1 MSFHMTKEEIIRA
14 TSLLDAEDAVLFA
27 QVQSGRW
34 ALVSARGLYGVF
46 PTKASAIENVVNNHC
61 QERRFCKSRRKAPGI
76 YSLSI
81 LDCDEDPAERFYHD
95 YTLERITPDNILQIQ
110 ELSLVN
116 LLPEWFFDP
125 YSEEYQ
131 TYHTVQPD

>member
-1 MSFHMTKEEIIRA
+1 MLLITTARNAAYVRA
-14 TSLLDAEDAVLFA
+14 
-27 QVQSGRW
+27 GGKR
-34 ALVSARGLYGVF
+34 
-46 PTKASAIENVVNNHC
+46 
-61 QERRFCKSRRKAPGI
+61 QESTRSPFWTVT
-76 YSLSI
+76 
-81 LDCDEDPAERFYHD
+81 EDPAERFYHD

-131 TYHTVQPD
+131 TYHTVTKSWIENDKSETIEK

>member
-1 MSFHMTKEEIIRA
+1 MRLIT
-14 TSLLDAEDAVLFA
+14 T
-27 QVQSGRW
+27 
-34 ALVSARGLYGVF
+34 AR
-46 PTKASAIENVVNNHC
+46 NVAYVRVGGKR
-61 QERRFCKSRRKAPGI
+61 QESTRS
-76 YSLSI
+76 SI

-131 TYHTVQPD
+131 TYHIVQPD

>member
-1 MSFHMTKEEIIRA
+1 MSFHMTKEEIVRA
-14 TSLLDAEDAVLFA
+14 KSLLDAEDAALFA

-34 ALVSARGLYGVF
+34 ALVNARGLYGVF
-46 PTKASAIENVVNNHC
+46 PSKAAAIENALNNHF
-61 QERRFCKSRRKAPGI
+61 QERRLCKSRRKAPGI

-131 TYHTVQPD
+131 TYHIVQPD